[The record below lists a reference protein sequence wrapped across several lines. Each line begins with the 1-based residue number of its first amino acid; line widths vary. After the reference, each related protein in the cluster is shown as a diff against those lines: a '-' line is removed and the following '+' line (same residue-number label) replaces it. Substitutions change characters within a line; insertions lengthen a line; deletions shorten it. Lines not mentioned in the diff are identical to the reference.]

1 MSITDRLI
9 GLIFSDISICFVLPL
24 IFGALIIA
32 FPTVIADFLATIKVS
47 FPSWLWG
54 GPEIPLQYIF
64 TFGVAQGLLSCG
76 IPIFL
81 GLAWNRWA
89 GGASGFLL
97 SVLFVVGMGV
107 NYGQY
112 FIPTMDWLGVI
123 VSGMLAGY
131 IAGALMQRSRMLGNT
146 SLKIMLLWSIVAA
159 IVAIVF
165 TTQTYIWYSPMFK
178 MSTQPPIGT
187 NPEGLTYIDSV
198 TYNYFIN
205 IVIYGVWSILGVIV
219 AKVASWFG
227 IPKMPEY
234 T

>member
-1 MSITDRLI
+1 MSISDRVI
-9 GLIFSDISICFVLPL
+9 GWIFSDISVCFILPL
-24 IFGALIIA
+24 IFGVLILA
-32 FPTVIADFLATIKVS
+32 FPTVIADVLRTIHIS
-47 FPSWLWG
+47 LPEFLWG
-54 GPEIPLQYIF
+54 GAEIPLEYIL
-64 TFGVAQGLLSCG
+64 TIGISQGLLTGG

-97 SVLFVVGMGV
+97 SLLYTVGMAAYFGE
-107 NYGQY
+107 Y
-112 FIPTMDWLGVI
+112 FIPTLDWLGLI

-131 IAGALMQRSRMLGNT
+131 IAGALMARSRMRGDT
-146 SLKIMLLWSIVAA
+146 SLKTMLIWSIVAS

-165 TTQTYIWYSPMFK
+165 TTQTYIWYSPMF
-178 MSTQPPIGT
+178 QPING
-187 NPEGLTYIDSV
+187 NYMDGV
-198 TYNYFIN
+198 TYSYFIN
-205 IVIYGVWSILGVIV
+205 IVIYIVWAILGVIV